1 LQKKSEDVIEASRQI
16 IEEIHPSTVR
26 GVCYQLFN
34 RKLIASMKDVRTTP
48 GRPDRSPQGDHAD
61 CCRNLRITK
70 GGLGMKIYITAG
82 IILACCASAA
92 LACSPSPS
100 CWMKYG
106 PAYIKSM
113 CGEYAHDHRT
123 VSEIKTYVEEPEKV
137 GAFIAAC
144 RKVGVH
150 IEDQPLRMNK

>member
-1 LQKKSEDVIEASRQI
+1 
-16 IEEIHPSTVR
+16 
-26 GVCYQLFN
+26 
-34 RKLIASMKDVRTTP
+34 
-48 GRPDRSPQGDHAD
+48 
-61 CCRNLRITK
+61 
-70 GGLGMKIYITAG
+70 MKIYIVLTAG
-82 IILACCASAA
+82 IILACSASAA